1 MILLVP
7 IFALLFFFL
16 CWRRPLFA
24 AYVIIAALPAYLIT
38 FRMGPLPST
47 FLELMILLLSFVLLI
62 RRKIEW
68 KKIYRQSFFWPLLAL
83 LAASLFSALTSPNW
97 WGGLG
102 LWRAYF
108 LESLMFI
115 GCLVSLVKTRK
126 DFYGIFTAL
135 GVSALYLTVFSFW
148 QKFSAWGV
156 PSIFLKPD
164 GSVDRVTGVFGY
176 PNALGLYLGPIIILF
191 SGWLAI
197 ARQCVEMRRRLVSTE
212 SIFKIAVIVF
222 SFITIVLAQS
232 EAAVLAVLAVW
243 FLLLL
248 YFKKTRILAL
258 ILLVI
263 GVIML
268 FAISPLREFVLE
280 KVLLRDW
287 SGIVRRQIWVETW
300 AMLRDHWFLG
310 GGLAGYTRS
319 IVPYHSSAN
328 WMEIYLY
335 PHNIVMNFWS
345 ELGLLGLLAFIWL
358 GIKYFWVN
366 IRGIWRSASKESKII
381 SVTLTAVMLEI
392 IIHGLVDAPFFK
404 NDLSVLF
411 MIVLALAVISQ
422 FLRKEE
428 KL

>member
-1 MILLVP
+1 MVLLVP
-7 IFALLFFFL
+7 IFALLFFCL

-24 AYVIIAALPAYLIT
+24 AYIVIAALPAYLIT
-38 FRMGPLPST
+38 FRIGPLPST
-47 FLELMILLLSFVLLI
+47 FLELMILILSFVLLI
-62 RRKIEW
+62 RGKIEW
-68 KKIYRQSFFWPLLAL
+68 KKIYRQPFFWPLLAIL
-83 LAASLFSALTSPNW
+83 FASLFSALMSPNW

-126 DFYGIFTAL
+126 DFYGVFVSL
-135 GVSALYLTVFSFW
+135 GISALYLSLFSFW

-197 ARQCVEMRRRLVSTE
+197 ARQHLETRRRLVSTE
-212 SIFKIAVIVF
+212 SIFKIAVIIC

-268 FAISPLREFVLE
+268 FALSPFREFVLE
-280 KVLLRDW
+280 KVFLRDW
-287 SGIVRRQIWVETW
+287 SGIVRRQIWVETI
-300 AMLRDHWFLG
+300 AMLKDHWFLG
-310 GGLAGYTRS
+310 GGFAGYTRS
-319 IVPYHSSAN
+319 IVPYHTSVD

-335 PHNIVMNFWS
+335 PHNIILNFWS
-345 ELGLLGLLAFIWL
+345 EFGLLGLLAFIWL
-358 GIKYFWVN
+358 GIKYFWVS
-366 IRGIWRSASKESKII
+366 IKDIWRSVSKESKII

-392 IIHGLVDAPFFK
+392 IIHGLVDVPFFK
-404 NDLSVLF
+404 NDLSIIFLF
-411 MIVLALAVISQ
+411 PVILAVMNNS
-422 FLRKEE
+422 LAKE
-428 KL
+428 K